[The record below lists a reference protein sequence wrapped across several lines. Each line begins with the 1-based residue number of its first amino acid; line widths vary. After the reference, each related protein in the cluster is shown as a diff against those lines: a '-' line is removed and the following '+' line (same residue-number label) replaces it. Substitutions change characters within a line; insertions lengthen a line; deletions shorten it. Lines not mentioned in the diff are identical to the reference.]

1 MLQCSIYLKI
11 LYTPRGVESQIKRQG
26 GCFLESLY
34 FVQKCRGLG
43 NSCVDHYVRQNWWSP
58 KLYLGGGG
66 RLGENKPLKMLG
78 FLCQFDT
85 ISHGFRLPI
94 LRVANLLT
102 AFHKL
107 RSIKNG

>member
-1 MLQCSIYLKI
+1 MFPRNDFTLSRNAETWIFLVWIIMYDKI
-11 LYTPRGVESQIKRQG
+11 GGVPNT
-26 GCFLESLY
+26 
-34 FVQKCRGLG
+34 V
-43 NSCVDHYVRQNWWSP
+43 W
-58 KLYLGGGG
+58 GGGG
-66 RLGENKPLKMLG
+66 RFGVYKPLKMLG

-85 ISHGFRLPI
+85 ISYGFRLPI